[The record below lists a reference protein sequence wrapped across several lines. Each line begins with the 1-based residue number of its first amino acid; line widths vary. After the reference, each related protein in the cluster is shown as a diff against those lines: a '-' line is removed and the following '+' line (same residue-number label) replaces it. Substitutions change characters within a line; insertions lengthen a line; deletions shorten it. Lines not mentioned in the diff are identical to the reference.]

1 MFDTSPNKSIFLQ
14 LSHAVAGLGRSF
26 HFSAEA
32 IDKIVVCIVEISVSF
47 GIPEAALVAGVVRA
61 ITDGTDEFAYLNSYY
76 IEDKPE
82 TDSADEED
90 HPKYFV
96 AVSPLFLE
104 RVKLREL
111 YGQGVDAGPLAIPS
125 GADPPR
131 R

>member
-1 MFDTSPNKSIFLQ
+1 MIDTSPSKSIFRE

-32 IDKIVVCIVEISVSF
+32 IDKIAVCIVEISVSF

-61 ITDGTDEFAYLNSYY
+61 ITDGTDEFAYLKSYC

-96 AVSPLFLE
+96 TVSPLFLE
-104 RVKLREL
+104 RVDLREL
-111 YGQGVDAGPLAIPS
+111 YGQGVDAGPLVVPS